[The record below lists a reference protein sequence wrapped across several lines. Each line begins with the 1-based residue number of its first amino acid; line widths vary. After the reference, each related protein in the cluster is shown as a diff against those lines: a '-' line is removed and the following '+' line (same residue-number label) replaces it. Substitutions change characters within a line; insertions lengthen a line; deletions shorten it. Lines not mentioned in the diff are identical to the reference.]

1 MFELISFTW
10 YFFIQAFGLILA
22 FAAAAV
28 FIYLALRRAHSARM
42 TIALVVAFLGIS
54 VFLYLPNQF
63 PQGFQLPFSLT
74 TFGPSA
80 GPTLPFSNVIS
91 FFSHFNKFERIS
103 DIARDPNDLPPPL
116 TRTATTSVAI
126 DLTAKEV
133 IAQMAPG
140 IWVNYWTFNGAV
152 PGPFFRVK
160 EGDLVTVTLHN
171 DATSLHHH
179 SLDLHSVV
187 GPGGGAAV
195 LMAAPGESAMLTF
208 TALHPGIFVYH
219 CAEPDAALHM
229 AHGQYGLILV
239 EPREGLPKVDKEFY
253 VMQGEFYEAGALGRT
268 GLQLFDANAMLDGKP
283 QYIVFNGKVGGL
295 NGKMEAQTGQKVRI
309 FFGDAGVNLASNFH
323 VIGEI
328 FDTVYREGSLTSAPE
343 TDVQTTLV
351 PAGGATAVEF
361 STLVPGS
368 YTLVD
373 HALAR
378 VDRGAWGTL
387 TVNGPEN
394 KAVFDGVI
402 QAGHGH

>member
-1 MFELISFTW
+1 
-10 YFFIQAFGLILA
+10 
-22 FAAAAV
+22 
-28 FIYLALRRAHSARM
+28 
-42 TIALVVAFLGIS
+42 
-54 VFLYLPNQF
+54 
-63 PQGFQLPFSLT
+63 
-74 TFGPSA
+74 
-80 GPTLPFSNVIS
+80 
-91 FFSHFNKFERIS
+91 
-103 DIARDPNDLPPPL
+103 
-116 TRTATTSVAI
+116 
-126 DLTAKEV
+126 
-133 IAQMAPG
+133 
-140 IWVNYWTFNGAV
+140 
-152 PGPFFRVK
+152 
-160 EGDLVTVTLHN
+160 
-171 DATSLHHH
+171 
-179 SLDLHSVV
+179 
-187 GPGGGAAV
+187 
-195 LMAAPGESAMLTF
+195 
-208 TALHPGIFVYH
+208 
-219 CAEPDAALHM
+219 
-229 AHGQYGLILV
+229 
-239 EPREGLPKVDKEFY
+239 
-253 VMQGEFYEAGALGRT
+253 
-268 GLQLFDANAMLDGKP
+268 MLDGKP